1 MNKIIMG
8 TIALLA
14 INPKDA
20 KNNSALVD
28 GVPAWASSDE
38 TVATVEVAADGLS
51 ATVTPLKIGTMTLTV
66 TADVLIGPEIK
77 PLSDS
82 ADFEVISG
90 EAVSLN
96 LTVA

>member
-1 MNKIIMG
+1 MNKLIIG
-8 TIALLA
+8 AIALLA
-14 INPKDA
+14 IQPEDANKNP
-20 KNNSALVD
+20 ALVD
-28 GVPAWASSDE
+28 GVPVWTSSDD
-38 TVATVEVAADGLS
+38 TVATVEAAADGLS
-51 ATVTPLKIGTMTLTV
+51 ATVTPLKSGTMTLTV
-66 TADVLIGPEIK
+66 TADVLMGPDVK